1 MTLSNRSS
9 NNNTYVDLCFL
20 TSDYSGSDA
29 SLDLKLVR
37 SGTVGASNFIFT
49 YGVNSVFTDLF
60 KFGSNNSAYKTGGG
74 SWTDISD
81 ERTKKNIT
89 PIKGALDK
97 ICQLNGVY
105 FNWKNPNAHY
115 NIESKV
121 GGFIAQEVEKVF
133 PNWIKEEEPSE
144 NEDKI
149 LIDDNKLKSLTLPFE
164 YNALIVQCIKEL
176 RDEIFSLK
184 EEIKKIK
191 IEVYK

>member
-1 MTLSNRSS
+1 MQGSRLGCSS
-9 NNNTYVDLCFL
+9 
-20 TSDYSGSDA
+20 SI
-29 SLDLKLVR
+29 
-37 SGTVGASNFIFT
+37 SGT
-49 YGVNSVFTDLF
+49 
-60 KFGSNNSAYKTGGG
+60 
-74 SWTDISD
+74 
-81 ERTKKNIT
+81 
-89 PIKGALDK
+89 
-97 ICQLNGVY
+97 ICNY
-105 FNWKNPNAHY
+105 HDAHY